1 VVLPHESGKSAIKIN
16 ESPKLPSHFNVND
29 ESLALTTE
37 AGIRLAAKR
46 IEPFLRPTPLIRIEA
61 LSHQIEADV
70 WLKVETVTPVASF
83 KGRGAINHIL
93 VAREVG
99 PVDMVVTSS
108 TGNHGQGVAWA
119 ARKLGIRARIF
130 LPVGAN
136 PVKKRMIDLLGAEI
150 VETGADIDAAKDA
163 ARAKAETPGTI
174 FVDDGESLPRRRGG
188 SLANVSSRCVARFL
202 VGPGGPRIRYRP
214 EV

>member
-1 VVLPHESGKSAIKIN
+1 MN
-16 ESPKLPSHFNVND
+16 ENPSLHSRFEAND
-29 ESLALTTE
+29 GSLALPI

-46 IEPFLRPTPLIRIEA
+46 IEPFLKPTPLVRSEA
-61 LSHQIEADV
+61 LSHQINADV
-70 WLKVETVTPVASF
+70 WLKVEPTTPIASF

-119 ARKLGIRARIF
+119 ARTLGIRARIF

-150 VETGADIDAAKDA
+150 VETGDDMTLQ
-163 ARAKAETPGTI
+163 RTLRVRTLRHKAQSSSMT
-174 FVDDGESLPRRRGG
+174 
-188 SLANVSSRCVARFL
+188 ANH
-202 VGPGGPRIRYRP
+202 YR
-214 EV
+214 